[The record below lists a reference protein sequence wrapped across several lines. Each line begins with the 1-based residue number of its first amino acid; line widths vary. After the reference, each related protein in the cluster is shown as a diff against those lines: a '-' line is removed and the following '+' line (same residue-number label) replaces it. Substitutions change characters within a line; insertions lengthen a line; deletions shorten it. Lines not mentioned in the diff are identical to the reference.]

1 MIQGYRDLRVWQKAH
16 ELAKEAIHLSTS
28 FPISDEASIIKK
40 QMIRSAIS
48 VPSNIAEGYGGN
60 KGKVFQNASTI
71 ARREAT
77 ETDYWLFLCYELG
90 LIEYKVYEKMHD
102 GYREVIAMLSSLINK
117 LSTHHV

>member
-16 ELAKEAIHLSTS
+16 ELAKEAIRLSTS

-48 VPSNIAEGYGGN
+48 VPGNIAEGYGGN

-71 ARREAT
+71 ARRGAT
-77 ETDYWLFLCYELG
+77 ETDYRLFLCHELG
-90 LIEYKVYEKMHD
+90 FIEHKVYEKMHD

-117 LSTHHV
+117 LSTHHS